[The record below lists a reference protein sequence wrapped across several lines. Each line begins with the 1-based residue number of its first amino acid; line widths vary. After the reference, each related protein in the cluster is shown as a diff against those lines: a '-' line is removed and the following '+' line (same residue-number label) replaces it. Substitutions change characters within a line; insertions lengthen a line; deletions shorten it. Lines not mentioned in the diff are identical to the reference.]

1 MIGWRRLKQWNVL
14 TCQRSNLHQRKINW
28 SADSV
33 RTFPSS
39 TKISTSI
46 NIWLIFTSEL
56 NSTMIYLR
64 WEKFVLRKNVLNS
77 VIFQGSPFKCPVDG
91 CPYESKV
98 RHNLTV
104 HYGVTHRKV
113 FKFYNAVVG
122 AGSDTDY
129 MKHMTG
135 SHAGRGGYGRRAGQ
149 GGANRRVATT
159 MENCLV
165 CEEQVSKETMVF
177 HLAHKHFQDK
187 VSHLPQ
193 TRPFKCPE
201 CPHINEFQVKFSS
214 RLRLFFY

>member
-1 MIGWRRLKQWNVL
+1 MECVDLPEIKPPPEKDQLECRLCEDFPVFNKNFDFHKHLADIHFRTQLNNDLPQVRDNPLERENV
-14 TCQRSNLHQRKINW
+14 
-28 SADSV
+28 
-33 RTFPSS
+33 
-39 TKISTSI
+39 ISF
-46 NIWLIFTSEL
+46 LFL
-56 NSTMIYLR
+56 L
-64 WEKFVLRKNVLNS
+64 
-77 VIFQGSPFKCPVDG
+77 QGSPFKCPVDG

-122 AGSDTDY
+122 AGSETDY

-135 SHAGRGGYGRRAGQ
+135 SHAGRGGYRSRAGQ
-149 GGANRRVATT
+149 GAANRRVAAT